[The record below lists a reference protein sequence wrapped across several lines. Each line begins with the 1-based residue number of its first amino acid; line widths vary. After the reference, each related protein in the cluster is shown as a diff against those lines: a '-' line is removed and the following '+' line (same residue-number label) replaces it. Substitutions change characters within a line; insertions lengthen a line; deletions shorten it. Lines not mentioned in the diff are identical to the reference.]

1 MLAVPALV
9 LVLSSAVAGVAS
21 GSGTK
26 ATLKFKATALKP
38 TDTFSGAKSDSG
50 YIAKSDPSL
59 LGRTDSTRVNV
70 MVKLDYDATASYT
83 GGVNGLA
90 ATSPRVTGKPL
101 SANADAVQAY
111 DSYTANLT
119 KKIDA
124 AAEKAAPG
132 LKVREAYSTVYGGVS
147 ASVPANQIGALLA
160 TKGVVAVQK
169 DSLNHPLDDNTSFI
183 GATNVWPSLGGQDN
197 AGSNVVVGIIDT
209 GIWPES
215 PFFVARPSEPAP
227 PHPLSFYGC
236 NFGDGSDTAH
246 LGPTFACNNKLIGA
260 YAFLD
265 TNMSIN
271 HTTGQEFCNDTT
283 GKCSARDSEG
293 HGTHTASTAA
303 GDRVDHAL
311 LYGVDRGPVSGIAH
325 GAHVIA
331 FRVCNSNS
339 CYQSDSVH
347 AVQQAIHDG
356 VNVINFSIGGGAQP
370 YSDPVELAFL
380 DAENA
385 GISVNASA
393 GND

>member
-132 LKVREAYSTVYGGVS
+132 LDVRTSYSTVYVGVS

-169 DSLNHPLDDNTSFI
+169 DSLNHPLDDNTSFL
-183 GATNVWPSLGGQDN
+183 GATTVWPTIGGQDH
-197 AGSNVVVGIIDT
+197 AGENVVVGVIDT
-209 GIWPES
+209 GVWPES
-215 PFFVARPSEPAP
+215 PYFVDRGLSAP
-227 PHPLSFYGC
+227 PHPLSFYHC
-236 NFGDGSDTAH
+236 DFGNGTDTAN
-246 LGPTFACNNKLIGA
+246 LGPTFSCNNKLIGA
-260 YAFLD
+260 YNKLQ
-265 TNMSIN
+265 TNMSISSHSAN
-271 HTTGQEFCNDTT
+271 EFCNNTSHV
-283 GKCSARDSEG
+283 CSARDSEG

-303 GDRVDHAL
+303 GDRVDHAV
-311 LYGVDRGPVSGIAH
+311 LYGV
-325 GAHVIA
+325 
-331 FRVCNSNS
+331 
-339 CYQSDSVH
+339 
-347 AVQQAIHDG
+347 
-356 VNVINFSIGGGAQP
+356 
-370 YSDPVELAFL
+370 
-380 DAENA
+380 
-385 GISVNASA
+385 
-393 GND
+393 